1 MPEADI
7 VRPDLATDPPRR
19 SAGAAPIL
27 LPVGGRPPLGVYI
40 AQLIQRWPFALAQA
54 RAQTITANGRM
65 LLGNLWLILQPL
77 LDALMYYLIFQVI
90 LGVSRGI
97 PNYVGYL
104 LIGVFMF
111 GYTGRAMNQS
121 AGIVSSNKG
130 LIRAFA
136 FPRAALLIGLAARNL
151 FSTIPTLIVLLVI
164 LILKPPQ
171 AYPTPL
177 WLLFPAVIAIQTV
190 FNLGLSFIVARITDA
205 IPDLRKI
212 IGFVTRL
219 WLFVSCVMFGP
230 ERVLRLPYGEIILN
244 INPAFQVLD
253 ISRKLLIYDTMPEPR
268 SWIILAAWSVVLF
281 LIGFVYF
288 WRGEVN
294 YGRA

>member
-1 MPEADI
+1 M
-7 VRPDLATDPPRR
+7 
-19 SAGAAPIL
+19 
-27 LPVGGRPPLGVYI
+27 
-40 AQLIQRWPFALAQA
+40 
-54 RAQTITANGRM
+54 
-65 LLGNLWLILQPL
+65 
-77 LDALMYYLIFQVI
+77 
-90 LGVSRGI
+90 
-97 PNYVGYL
+97 
-104 LIGVFMF
+104 
-111 GYTGRAMNQS
+111 
-121 AGIVSSNKG
+121 
-130 LIRAFA
+130 
-136 FPRAALLIGLAARNL
+136 
-151 FSTIPTLIVLLVI
+151 
-164 LILKPPQ
+164 
-171 AYPTPL
+171 
-177 WLLFPAVIAIQTV
+177 IAIQTV